1 MSLIYNL
8 SKTKNEFI
16 LTYICNETG
25 LPPPFV
31 CPYPFQYGIQ
41 DSGLR
46 HIHMATRE
54 QKTDE
59 TAPTHQRWGNC
70 QNIIRQDAVIILMA
84 NILALRGT
92 APFCSQL

>member
-1 MSLIYNL
+1 MSLINNL

-16 LTYICNETG
+16 LTYICNEAG
-25 LPPPFV
+25 LPLSLSD
-31 CPYPFQYGIQ
+31 GIQ

-54 QKTDE
+54 QKIDE

-84 NILALRGT
+84 KILALRGT